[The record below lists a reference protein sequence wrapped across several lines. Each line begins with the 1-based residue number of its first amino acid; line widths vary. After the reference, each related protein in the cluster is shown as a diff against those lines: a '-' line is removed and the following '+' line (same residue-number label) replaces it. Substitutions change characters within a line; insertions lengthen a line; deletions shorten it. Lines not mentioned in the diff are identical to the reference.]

1 MKDILNEKGKKIRRI
16 LLLKIDQEL
25 KSGINK
31 NIMINSQNICELNKS
46 YNSYKILLSVYT
58 EVYSNYVEFFETN
71 SFPNRKKQIKLP
83 KHDSPNKK
91 LKLEQTAQSL
101 NSSFDSNSPVPDF
114 IPNKIDLGHKKFTKR
129 TAIILI
135 KETPK
140 FFEEADNQQN
150 KTKDDEKTKSTKV
163 NKGINKVI
171 NKNNI
176 KKINSEDEDDDNRT
190 KFMKKLRKYCYK
202 LIKRKKRIKANS
214 ILNMA
219 LVKYHE
225 SRDKVDEEDKEEEK
239 SKEEEQEE
247 VEEKDK
253 QKEKK
258 ITLKEKPKTILKK
271 KKVKEEE
278 IKVDQ
283 EPEEEEKTKLTTKN
297 ICQKVTIKN
306 EKEKE
311 EDSEDSQKVEYNID
325 QIEESPPTIIKSKK
339 KGNVKP
345 STTSSNPKPKVNVA
359 TKTKKE
365 VMWNDKWWEQSYNN
379 ILKDIKPAHNE
390 KHKEGEKIKE
400 WFNRFDEKLKPQRDK
415 HIQMELIKS
424 EILDN
429 QRILSEYKMDEQNKV
444 RKKIKKGN
452 VSLSKDIDLTEI
464 AKIANLV
471 MQFHLME
478 VNVSLFQIV
487 TL

>member
-46 YNSYKILLSVYT
+46 YNSYKILLSVNT

-83 KHDSPNKK
+83 KHDSPKKK

-202 LIKRKKRIKANS
+202 LIKRKKRIKKPFKIKRHFS
-214 ILNMA
+214 LPGDQDPKEF
-219 LVKYHE
+219 VKNIIPN
-225 SRDKVDEEDKEEEK
+225 
-239 SKEEEQEE
+239 
-247 VEEKDK
+247 K
-253 QKEKK
+253 QKFSKRKTIISTNPLIMPLFDQRESPKK
-258 ITLKEKPKTILKK
+258 IFKRKGTDKKAIKYLNPHLIEKGYETEKNKFLQKPIKNHKINSFKN
-271 KKVKEEE
+271 VKS
-278 IKVDQ
+278 
-283 EPEEEEKTKLTTKN
+283 TTK
-297 ICQKVTIKN
+297 

-311 EDSEDSQKVEYNID
+311 KTISDKKRKLRRVQTMNMKISEL
-325 QIEESPPTIIKSKK
+325 IKFNESKK
-339 KGNVKP
+339 KEKKKKEHACYKYNNNTDDHLF
-345 STTSSNPKPKVNVA
+345 STKISRPTKLVIINTNNIIIKKKNSLIEDKNSRSKPK
-359 TKTKKE
+359 K
-365 VMWNDKWWEQSYNN
+365 N
-379 ILKDIKPAHNE
+379 IVKFNGDDEKNRYRVRKSFAKNSKASLKIFKNL
-390 KHKEGEKIKE
+390 
-400 WFNRFDEKLKPQRDK
+400 EKLK
-415 HIQMELIKS
+415 
-424 EILDN
+424 
-429 QRILSEYKMDEQNKV
+429 
-444 RKKIKKGN
+444 
-452 VSLSKDIDLTEI
+452 SLPD
-464 AKIANLV
+464 
-471 MQFHLME
+471 
-478 VNVSLFQIV
+478 
-487 TL
+487 

>member
-25 KSGINK
+25 KSSINK

-46 YNSYKILLSVYT
+46 YNSYKILLSVNT

-83 KHDSPNKK
+83 KHDSPKKK

-202 LIKRKKRIKANS
+202 LIKRKKRIKKPIKIKRHFS
-214 ILNMA
+214 LPGDQDPKEF
-219 LVKYHE
+219 VKNIIPN
-225 SRDKVDEEDKEEEK
+225 
-239 SKEEEQEE
+239 
-247 VEEKDK
+247 K
-253 QKEKK
+253 QKFSKRKTIISTNPLIMPLFDQRESPKK
-258 ITLKEKPKTILKK
+258 IFKRKGTDKK
-271 KKVKEEE
+271 A
-278 IKVDQ
+278 IKYLN
-283 EPEEEEKTKLTTKN
+283 PHL
-297 ICQKVTIKN
+297 
-306 EKEKE
+306 
-311 EDSEDSQKVEYNID
+311 
-325 QIEESPPTIIKSKK
+325 IE
-339 KGNVKP
+339 KGNETEKNKFL
-345 STTSSNPKPKVNVA
+345 SN
-359 TKTKKE
+359 
-365 VMWNDKWWEQSYNN
+365 Y
-379 ILKDIKPAHNE
+379 
-390 KHKEGEKIKE
+390 
-400 WFNRFDEKLKPQRDK
+400 
-415 HIQMELIKS
+415 
-424 EILDN
+424 
-429 QRILSEYKMDEQNKV
+429 EYEN
-444 RKKIKKGN
+444 
-452 VSLSKDIDLTEI
+452 
-464 AKIANLV
+464 
-471 MQFHLME
+471 F
-478 VNVSLFQIV
+478 
-487 TL
+487 